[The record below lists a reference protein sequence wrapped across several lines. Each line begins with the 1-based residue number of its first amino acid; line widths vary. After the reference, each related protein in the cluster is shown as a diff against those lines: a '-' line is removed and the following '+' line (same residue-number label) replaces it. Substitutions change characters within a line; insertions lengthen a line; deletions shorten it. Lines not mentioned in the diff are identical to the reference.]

1 MNISDNIFFK
11 LYSLAHQSKIVDTL
25 IVFCAEYLPYL
36 VVIFIVIYILYQDLG
51 DFDWRNPFGIIKKRI
66 NQLTN
71 IFIPAISAWVLTSIL
86 KSIFSSPRPFIK
98 FKEIVN
104 PLFTHGGMDSFPS
117 GHATFYMA
125 LALSIFLINKKLGWV
140 YFFIALVIG
149 LARIMTGIHFPI
161 DILAGYLLGLIVALI
176 FQIIFQRRKKD

>member
-1 MNISDNIFFK
+1 MSISDNIFFK
-11 LYSLAHQSKIVDTL
+11 LYSLAHQSKLVDGL

-36 VVIFIVIYILYQDLG
+36 VIIFIVVYIFYRDLG

-66 NQLTN
+66 NQLFN
-71 IFIPAISAWVLTSIL
+71 IFIPSITAWVLTSIL
-86 KSIFSSPRPFIK
+86 KSIFFQPRPFIK
-98 FKEIVN
+98 FTESVN

-125 LALSIFLINKKLGWV
+125 LAISIYFINKKLGWV

-149 LARIMTGIHFPI
+149 LARIITGIHFPI

-176 FQIIFQRRKKD
+176 FQIIFKQRKK